1 MQPIKKKWYFFS
13 LSPDYGSS
21 NVQLLWSCCSVFE
34 VKEKYVTE
42 EEDKMKTDNWKKFDL
57 IILTGLICFTFVTK
71 EFQELCQRNT

>member
-1 MQPIKKKWYFFS
+1 MILLFCIWSEKK
-13 LSPDYGSS
+13 
-21 NVQLLWSCCSVFE
+21 N
-34 VKEKYVTE
+34 VTE

>member
-1 MQPIKKKWYFFS
+1 MVLVMFSCYDLAVLYLKW
-13 LSPDYGSS
+13 
-21 NVQLLWSCCSVFE
+21 
-34 VKEKYVTE
+34 KEKYVTE